1 MKSEKITSLF
11 VYFYARL
18 LKNTLI
24 MLLINV
30 GKVFKKRHPYLLKTF
45 PASIKSPVLLYKK

>member
-1 MKSEKITSLF
+1 MKSEKIASFFCL
-11 VYFYARL
+11 FYAEL
-18 LKNTLI
+18 LKSTLI
-24 MLLINV
+24 TLFINV

>member
-1 MKSEKITSLF
+1 
-11 VYFYARL
+11 
-18 LKNTLI
+18 

-45 PASIKSPVLLYKK
+45 QATIKYSVLLYKK

>member
-11 VYFYARL
+11 VYFSARL
-18 LKNTLI
+18 LKSTLI

-45 PASIKSPVLLYKK
+45 PVSIKSLVLLYKK

>member
-1 MKSEKITSLF
+1 MKSEKIASLF
-11 VYFYARL
+11 VYFSARL